1 MSKETSDINSILRDL
16 KNSGT
21 DVDKLK
27 EEIDKRGLTKDAAK
41 FEKQY
46 KNQIN
51 SFIEQMNAK
60 GDMTSEEKAA
70 LVVEMKNKLSPS
82 QQKQFSAVM
91 NALKKYLKK

>member
-1 MSKETSDINSILRDL
+1 MKKLKDL
-16 KNSGT
+16 KN
-21 DVDKLK
+21 KWL
-27 EEIDKRGLTKDAAK
+27 
-41 FEKQY
+41 
-46 KNQIN
+46 NQIN